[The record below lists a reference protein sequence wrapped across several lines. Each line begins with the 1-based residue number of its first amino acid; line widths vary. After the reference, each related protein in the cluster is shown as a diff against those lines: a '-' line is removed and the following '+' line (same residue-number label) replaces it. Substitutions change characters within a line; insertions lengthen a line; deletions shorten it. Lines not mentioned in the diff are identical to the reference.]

1 MKCASRWRSEV
12 ESHSYTVA
20 YGAED
25 SSVRSDTVASH
36 LSQVGPGYCAVEG
49 RTRGYCGV
57 KGHIDSWTINHTYP
71 LYPLSLSLSR
81 LTLHSPLFIL
91 PPLPLTTP
99 LTHSRTTTRVCAS
112 PPCPPYV
119 HCVGSYNGP
128 EVMRRCIGWLLRG
141 KSTMGIVLVEHS
153 LDIRCG
159 QV

>member
-49 RTRGYCGV
+49 RSRGYCGV
-57 KGHIDSWTINHTYP
+57 EGHIHSINHTYP
-71 LYPLSLSLSR
+71 LYPLSLSLSPHSSFSS
-81 LTLHSPLFIL
+81 LHSSSSSFHHTYHA
-91 PPLPLTTP
+91 LTNH
-99 LTHSRTTTRVCAS
+99 HSCLRF

-119 HCVGSYNGP
+119 HCLGSYNGP

-141 KSTMGIVLVEHS
+141 RSTMSMVLVEHS